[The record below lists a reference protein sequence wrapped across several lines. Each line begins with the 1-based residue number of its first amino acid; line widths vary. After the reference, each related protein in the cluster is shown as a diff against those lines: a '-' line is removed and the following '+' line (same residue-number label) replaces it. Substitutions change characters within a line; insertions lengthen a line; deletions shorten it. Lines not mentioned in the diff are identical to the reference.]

1 MHILLTVRTNSSRLP
16 KKALLKLNNNM
27 MTIEF
32 LINHFTVI
40 FRPSLKEYLGAQFRL
55 DFIFIASIAYLL
67 SCPKR
72 SSTYLICDL

>member
-32 LINHFTVI
+32 LIN
-40 FRPSLKEYLGAQFRL
+40 RLKKCKTECEIILCTTTNKEDDIL
-55 DFIFIASIAYLL
+55 IDIARKLNIKS
-67 SCPKR
+67 
-72 SSTYLICDL
+72 